1 MTVKVEMHDGS
12 TYVYDNAGRVNEEK
26 YTFTLYDD
34 RGNVVA
40 HLNKG
45 DVKNLHTRDPQNAS

>member
-12 TYVYDNAGRVNEEK
+12 NYAYDTATRVSQEQ
-26 YTFTLYDD
+26 YTFTLYDE

-45 DVKNLHTRDPQNAS
+45 DVKNLHTKDPEQSA